1 MDAIMLQL
9 RTDQGYIPW
18 YCTQYLDELSESHRQ
33 QVLLQITFLQTYL
46 TDKTPAASRA
56 EAAHAIKKLSQSTER
71 TELPSEDLRFRTRLQ
86 KIESIVG
93 SDILAPTK
101 TQHKRRYAEA
111 LWLTSRL
118 WGKERAIALGLA
130 ADTHDNL
137 RMPCYL
143 HLFSHL
149 EPSRRPSREI
159 VRHVVPLKRSHDD
172 SGGRLALGVDE
183 RPTHFG
189 SDKDVSPTPATLE
202 DKFEQLWSRVY
213 PKAKAKAEGILT
225 FLCSLCSLGAG
236 EIPEVLLLRMM
247 ATTEI
252 WAPNGYTVW
261 VRTPD
266 VNIVVKDLISGR
278 ANDFFLLFVAR
289 GLIHERS
296 GPFGRKTFTISS
308 KCRSEYGLSAAES
321 AAIAWPQLVLICH
334 AFPGQWEEK
343 WFDPLTPSLSYFQA
357 VQGTADSCEPS
368 GRIVGDPTL
377 GYKVLLALI
386 LSTKVPGARWKRK
399 AIELAESIFAVNLP
413 FGQSDFLYLKGLL
426 LIRKLEM
433 SRRVGSIHFDNAGDI
448 DPPVDSRSNCVRG
461 IELRYLAQ
469 GCIMQDPSDLDKALA
484 HLNKFKTQTWPS
496 AMERHELD
504 LQEFM
509 RCKITRWKGQFEEA
523 AQALM
528 CLEDRL
534 GDRYDEI
541 GCAFWSHYI
550 GTLCELHEFEAAK
563 RHARVAVNGWLHF
576 REAGIL
582 EEGQKRHRLLR
593 LTLAE
598 TLLSA
603 GLARYC
609 LRSGSNL
616 DLNSD
621 LIDAASIL
629 EDLDQEYKSITTKPA
644 AGKEKEALKAWEELQ
659 VKVQYC
665 REKEQITGF
674 LEMVV
679 YFAQSDLAAR
689 AKDYNKSHEMLRLA
703 HAQFERFQREHW
715 WTCVGTDFLNLLR
728 DSLAKECVMSGIE

>member
-1 MDAIMLQL
+1 
-9 RTDQGYIPW
+9 
-18 YCTQYLDELSESHRQ
+18 
-33 QVLLQITFLQTYL
+33 
-46 TDKTPAASRA
+46 
-56 EAAHAIKKLSQSTER
+56 
-71 TELPSEDLRFRTRLQ
+71 
-86 KIESIVG
+86 
-93 SDILAPTK
+93 
-101 TQHKRRYAEA
+101 
-111 LWLTSRL
+111 
-118 WGKERAIALGLA
+118 
-130 ADTHDNL
+130 
-137 RMPCYL
+137 
-143 HLFSHL
+143 
-149 EPSRRPSREI
+149 
-159 VRHVVPLKRSHDD
+159 
-172 SGGRLALGVDE
+172 
-183 RPTHFG
+183 
-189 SDKDVSPTPATLE
+189 
-202 DKFEQLWSRVY
+202 
-213 PKAKAKAEGILT
+213 
-225 FLCSLCSLGAG
+225 
-236 EIPEVLLLRMM
+236 
-247 ATTEI
+247 
-252 WAPNGYTVW
+252 
-261 VRTPD
+261 
-266 VNIVVKDLISGR
+266 
-278 ANDFFLLFVAR
+278 
-289 GLIHERS
+289 
-296 GPFGRKTFTISS
+296 
-308 KCRSEYGLSAAES
+308 
-321 AAIAWPQLVLICH
+321 
-334 AFPGQWEEK
+334 
-343 WFDPLTPSLSYFQA
+343 
-357 VQGTADSCEPS
+357 
-368 GRIVGDPTL
+368 
-377 GYKVLLALI
+377 
-386 LSTKVPGARWKRK
+386 
-399 AIELAESIFAVNLP
+399 
-413 FGQSDFLYLKGLL
+413 
-426 LIRKLEM
+426 M

-484 HLNKFKTQTWPS
+484 HLNTFKTQTWPS

-629 EDLDQEYKSITTKPA
+629 EDLDQEYKSITTSNWA
-644 AGKEKEALKAWEELQ
+644 SCLEHLRIFLGRAIIAHLRAGRGEEKEALKAWEELQ